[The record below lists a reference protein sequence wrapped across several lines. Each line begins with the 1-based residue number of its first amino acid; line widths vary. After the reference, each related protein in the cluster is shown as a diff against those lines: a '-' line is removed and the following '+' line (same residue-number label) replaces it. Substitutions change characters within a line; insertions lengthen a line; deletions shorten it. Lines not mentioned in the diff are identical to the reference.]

1 MKNSIHFIT
10 TVLSVTIS
18 LNSIAQHRTRGNE
31 NQQPNQNSQNQ
42 SQNQSQQQS
51 QVQTQHQSYDT
62 RWGHGH
68 HNGWNNWGGGVTVQI
83 GNTPNYGY
91 NNYGYGNNYY
101 SNYNNNYNNYYSI
114 KNAARN
120 SLRQAAQLIGNAL
133 QFSDWNDTYS
143 PWLAKAI
150 RHQQYAK
157 QLYFW
162 GDYAGALNHA
172 ERAGFLAW
180 NTLTYFNN
188 GIGYN
193 NGYGNNGNY
202 QDPYQDPNNPY
213 YRKGNSQ
220 STNPNSTNQNNTST
234 NNVDDDFGYRKSQS
248 TQTDNSK
255 EQNKSNDIQTYTKN
269 SIQKAEVDSQLP
281 QSKLS
286 DQELLKTNAKEL
298 DVE

>member
-68 HNGWNNWGGGVTVQI
+68 HNGWNNWGGGITVQI

-162 GDYAGALNHA
+162 GDYAGSLNHA

-234 NNVDDDFGYRKSQS
+234 NNADDNFGYRKSQS

-255 EQNKSNDIQTYTKN
+255 EQNKSNDIQTNTKN